1 MFGTGGRGQ
10 RAPPAKTAR
19 SGKEVDSR
27 RARAAAQ
34 IPDGSARWKFGNIL
48 VKSRQWFRAHGSAP
62 SDSATSSAAAA
73 RAPYTLNPATFT
85 IGTTSATATVSNVS
99 MTSTTP
105 STSVAAPP
113 ASIRSEFLR
122 TLLERG
128 FLHQCTDLEA
138 LDAAAATGP
147 ITGYIGFDATA
158 DSLHVGS
165 LIQIMMLRHMQRTG
179 HRPVVLMGGG
189 TTKIGDPSG
198 KDKSRRLLSNEQIA
212 ANIAGIR
219 RVFERFLDFDGD
231 AALMVDNSDWLD
243 ALHYIPFL
251 REYGRHFSVNRML
264 GFESVKQRLD
274 REQPLSFLE
283 FNYMVLQAYDFLE
296 LGRRHGC
303 RLQMGGSDQW
313 GNIVCG
319 VELGRRAAGLDLYG
333 LTSPLLAT
341 ASGAKM
347 GKTADGTV
355 WLNSDRFSP
364 YEYWQYWQYWRNTED
379 ADVGRF
385 LRLFTELPLDEIAR
399 LEALEGAEINEAK
412 AILATEAT
420 ALCHGREAAETA
432 EETARRTFGLPG
444 QPMEAV
450 TAEGQATLTA
460 EGQRTLTLGL
470 PTTEIPRARLDA
482 GAPVYDLLREAG
494 LAKSNSEARRLIRGG
509 GARVNDER
517 FRDETGTVGPSD
529 LTDEGVIKLSA
540 GRKRHALVRPV

>member
-1 MFGTGGRGQ
+1 M
-10 RAPPAKTAR
+10 
-19 SGKEVDSR
+19 
-27 RARAAAQ
+27 
-34 IPDGSARWKFGNIL
+34 GST
-48 VKSRQWFRAHGSAP
+48 
-62 SDSATSSAAAA
+62 TSPAAAA
-73 RAPYTLNPATFT
+73 
-85 IGTTSATATVSNVS
+85 VE
-99 MTSTTP
+99 
-105 STSVAAPP
+105 P
-113 ASIRSEFLR
+113 ASLRSEFLR
-122 TLLERG
+122 TLVERG

-138 LDAAAATGP
+138 LDAAAAAGR

-189 TTKIGDPSG
+189 TTKVGDPSG
-198 KDKSRRLLSNEQIA
+198 KDKSRQLLSSEDIA

-219 RVFERFLDFDGD
+219 RVFDRFLDFDGE
-231 AALMVDNSDWLD
+231 AALMVDNSEWLD
-243 ALHYIPFL
+243 TLSYIPFL
-251 REYGRHFSVNRML
+251 RDYGRHFSVNRML

-319 VELGRRAAGLDLYG
+319 VELGRRAASLELCG
-333 LTSPLLAT
+333 LTSPLLTT

-347 GKTADGTV
+347 GKTATGAV
-355 WLNSDRFSP
+355 WLNADRFSE
-364 YEYWQYWQYWRNTED
+364 YEYWQYWRNTED

-385 LRLFTELPLDEIAR
+385 LRLFTELPLDEIGR
-399 LEALEGAEINEAK
+399 MEALEGAEINEAK

-420 ALCHGREAAETA
+420 ALCHGRVAADA
-432 EETARRTFGLPG
+432 AAAAARWTFGGSVRAQASAKPGAPNAGANVTVVDLPG
-444 QPMEAV
+444 IEV
-450 TAEGQATLTA
+450 S
-460 EGQRTLTLGL
+460 RS
-470 PTTEIPRARLDA
+470 RLDE
-482 GAPVYDLLREAG
+482 GIPVCELLREAG

-517 FRDETGTVGPSD
+517 FGDETGTVGPD
-529 LTDEGVIKLSA
+529 DVTAAGAIKLSA
-540 GRKRHALVRPV
+540 GRKRHALVRFF